1 MLLTWPVIPTHF
13 VTVVIKMNY
22 MLLKT
27 DSNKSL
33 RRSSKLGN
41 KKNSPLLLSMA
52 LSHLC
57 QSFVIVV
64 ISMVLKTSIKS

>member
-13 VTVVIKMNY
+13 VIVVIKMNY
-22 MLLKT
+22 MLPKT

-33 RRSSKLGN
+33 RRSSELGN
-41 KKNSPLLLSMA
+41 KKNSPLLLPMA

-57 QSFVIVV
+57 QSFVVVV
-64 ISMVLKTSIKS
+64 ISMVLKMSIKS